1 MNSLKAIQNLL
12 DENIDEFKSTVN
24 LIIEQKVNDNKFK
37 STFDIVEDVFKHEN
51 NLNNDRILHSNV
63 AEILRES
70 VRQGSNIHVEL
81 ADLSEVTLTPR
92 QSENVLLVFD
102 DINEENQKSLLE
114 NLISSKIGFNKSMD
128 FCSKYKRKAK

>member
-37 STFDIVEDVFKHEN
+37 FAFDIVEDVFKDEN
-51 NLNNDRILHSNV
+51 NRNNDRILHSNV
-63 AEILRES
+63 TEILRES

-128 FCSKYKRKAK
+128 FCSKYKRKAT

>member
-12 DENIDEFKSTVN
+12 DENVDEFKRNVN
-24 LIIEQKVNDNKFK
+24 SIIEQKVNDNKFK
-37 STFDIVEDVFKHEN
+37 SAFNIVEGVFKHEN
-51 NLNNDRILHSNV
+51 NLNNDRILHLNV

-81 ADLSEVTLTPR
+81 ADLSEVTLTPY
-92 QSENVLLVFD
+92 QSKNVLLVFD

>member
-12 DENIDEFKSTVN
+12 DENLDEFKNNVN

>member
-12 DENIDEFKSTVN
+12 DENLDDFKSNVN

-63 AEILRES
+63 VEILRES

-81 ADLSEVTLTPR
+81 SDLSEVTLTPR

>member
-12 DENIDEFKSTVN
+12 DENMDEFKSTVN
-24 LIIEQKVNDNKFK
+24 LIIQQKVNDNKFK
-37 STFDIVEDVFKHEN
+37 FAFDIVEDVFKDGN

-114 NLISSKIGFNKSMD
+114 NLISSKIGFNKSID
-128 FCSKYKRKAK
+128 FCSKYKRKAT

>member
-12 DENIDEFKSTVN
+12 DENLDEFKNNVN

-37 STFDIVEDVFKHEN
+37 SAFDIVEDVFKHEN